1 VIDVEILNSAASLW
15 WDWAVRNTLQ
25 VSILILLLYFFDI
38 ATRRWVWPQLRL
50 ALWLVVLGKLI
61 LPPSL
66 SSPISVTAPL
76 YSRASQLLDQ
86 AVSYSPE
93 ASGRV
98 GRSALDRPGS
108 WAVRQ
113 DRVPRPPQA
122 QPAKTAGHPEQP
134 VLTPTAIGNVE
145 AAARPSW
152 KTWLLALWAGVT
164 SSLVVLLLLSTLPLR
179 RRVIRCSR
187 EARLGELASEAA
199 RTAGLASVPA
209 IRISGLV
216 AAPAVVGII
225 RPVIILPEDFISTS
239 RAEDVRNALL
249 HEMCHIRRLDPTI
262 QRAALLLHAL
272 YWFNPLLWL
281 ARRRVRHLT
290 ELGCDAS
297 VVGLLKGETRSYR
310 ETLIRALRPLLASSS
325 PGGLDRLGLLERPDR
340 ITERLRWL
348 ARGAPS
354 RCRLPVIVGVSILVA
369 GIGLPMMT
377 ESTVEVGAFTI
388 LRVST
393 FTPVG
398 TSQPLLNHLEVLA
411 GRRSE
416 GTALVFTGLLGDPES
431 SREIRIFPP
440 HTAPIDAEDDCA
452 ARIGNPFARE
462 GETLGYRTLV
472 FRRALGDTSG
482 AWGEFHLAPE
492 LGCVPLKIV
501 NATGE
506 GIGVTEAVEIHKGE
520 KALAAL
526 ALLKSPGDPLRTLAE
541 RDREDPPADART
553 AYPGVRAVMIHHL
566 ERMQLMPRS
575 SEYQQDLTEVTRSLT
590 QAGAAP
596 DPTGVF
602 DYPFGYQVRA
612 AVGPNDEIYLADA
625 GEEVIHRCARD
636 GSIIE
641 SYPIGMRDP
650 SNLFPYF
657 AVDSTGRPH
666 VPLSRE
672 RRGPH
677 RPPAWDLVRAFN
689 APEAYVEVPLSP
701 PVPYPA
707 DFAVDSTGRHYFLT
721 EGAPTGIGAPR
732 SNRERPRRSESIAR
746 YSAGGDLEQW
756 LSLDFPPED
765 RSSAEEADWSGP
777 VRMAVLADGRTFL
790 LVLCWGT
797 ESGVAILS
805 GELYEVDWSVP
816 TLREVPVVSPGGP
829 LVRLT
834 SVHAAGDAL
843 VLEWTDYASVENGR
857 AVPPPLALKKLQ
869 LRRWEVTE
877 PMAEVRGRI
886 HALSESTALVTP
898 PWFGG
903 GPPTHYLVTLR

>member
-1 VIDVEILNSAASLW
+1 MIDVESLNSVASLW
-15 WDWAVRNTLQ
+15 WNWTARNTLQ
-25 VSILILLLYFFDI
+25 ASILILPLYLFDLS
-38 ATRRWVWPQLRL
+38 TRRWVWPQLRL
-50 ALWLVVLGKLI
+50 VLWLLVLGKLI

-76 YSRASQLLDQ
+76 YSRASQLLDR

-93 ASGRV
+93 ASERIGR
-98 GRSALDRPGS
+98 GALVRPGS
-108 WAVRQ
+108 LAVRQ
-113 DRVPRPPQA
+113 GSGPRPPQA
-122 QPAKTAGHPEQP
+122 ETAKTTGYPEQP
-134 VLTPTAIGNVE
+134 GLAATAIGSGGAE
-145 AAARPSW
+145 PRLSW
-152 KTWLLALWAGVT
+152 KAWLLALWAGVT
-164 SSLVVLLLLSTLPLR
+164 SSLVALLLLSIVWLR
-179 RRVIRCSR
+179 RRVIRGSR
-187 EARLGELASEAA
+187 EACLGALASEAA

-209 IRISGLV
+209 IRISGLA
-216 AAPAVVGII
+216 AAPAVVGIM
-225 RPVIILPEDFISTS
+225 RPVIILPEDFISTN

-249 HEMCHIRRLDPTI
+249 HEMCHIRRRDPAI

-281 ARRRVRHLT
+281 ARRRIRHLT
-290 ELGCDAS
+290 ELGCDAH
-297 VVGLLKGETRSYR
+297 VVRLLKGETRSYR

-325 PGGLDRLGLLERPDR
+325 PSGLDRLGLLERPDR
-340 ITERLRWL
+340 IAERLRWL

-354 RCRLPVIVGVSILVA
+354 RYRPPVIVVVSILVA

-377 ESTVEVGAFTI
+377 ESTEEIGAFAI
-388 LRVST
+388 LQVST

-398 TSQPLLNHLEVLA
+398 TGQPLLDHLELVA

-416 GTALVFTGLLGDPES
+416 GAALVFRGLLGDPDS
-431 SREIRIFPP
+431 TQEIRIFPP
-440 HTAPIDAEDDCA
+440 HTAPIDAEKDCA
-452 ARIGNPFARE
+452 ARIGNPFVRE

-492 LGCVPLKIV
+492 LGCAPLKIFT
-501 NATGE
+501 ASSE
-506 GIGVTEAVEIHKGE
+506 GIGVTEAVEVRQGE
-520 KALAAL
+520 QSLAAL
-526 ALLKSPGDPLRTLAE
+526 NLWTRPGDPLRTLAE
-541 RDREDPPADART
+541 RDREDPPTDARA
-553 AYPGVRAVMIHHL
+553 AYPGVRALMIHQL
-566 ERMQLMPRS
+566 ERMDSMPRS
-575 SEYQQDLTEVTRSLT
+575 SEYRQNLTEVAESLI
-590 QAGAAP
+590 QAQAAP
-596 DPTGVF
+596 GPTSRVF
-602 DYPFGYQVRA
+602 DYPFGYQMRA
-612 AVGPNDEIYLADA
+612 VLGPNNEIYVAAARAD
-625 GEEVIHRCARD
+625 EIHRCD
-636 GSIIE
+636 GDGLIIE
-641 SYPIGMRDP
+641 SYPIGMRDLP
-650 SNLFPYF
+650 NLFPHF

-666 VPLSRE
+666 VPLPRE
-672 RRGPH
+672 RRGT
-677 RPPAWDLVRAFN
+677 RRSPAWDLVRAFN
-689 APEAYVEVPLSP
+689 APEAFVEVPLSP
-701 PVPYPA
+701 PVPYST
-707 DFAVDSTGRHYFLT
+707 DFAVDSTGRYYFLT
-721 EGAPTGIGAPR
+721 EAAPTGTGR
-732 SNRERPRRSESIAR
+732 SDRERRERSESIAR

-886 HALSESTALVTP
+886 HALFESTALVTP